1 MENLIVENLC
11 TKYRKNGKLI
21 KLMLK
26 DTLKGGYK
34 IKEAVELIEKF
45 YNEKSMQ

>member
-1 MENLIVENLC
+1 MEKLIVENLC
-11 TKYRKNGKLI
+11 TKYGKNGKL